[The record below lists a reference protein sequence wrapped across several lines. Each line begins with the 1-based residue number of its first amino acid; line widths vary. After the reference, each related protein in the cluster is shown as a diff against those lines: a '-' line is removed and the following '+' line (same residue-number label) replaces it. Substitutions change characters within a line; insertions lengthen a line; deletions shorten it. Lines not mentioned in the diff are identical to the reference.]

1 MPRACDAGGAEWYDT
16 SIDTTMSRPAISRLC
31 QRPSVSDSGIT
42 PLIRS
47 IASGSDAGAAM
58 ISAAD
63 EDRPSAH
70 TLPTPRYA
78 AAPTAR

>member
-1 MPRACDAGGAEWYDT
+1 MISAAA
-16 SIDTTMSRPAISRLC
+16 ITMLC
-31 QRPSVSDSGIT
+31 QSPSVWLSGMT
-42 PLIRS
+42 PLIFS

-63 EDRPSAH
+63 EDSPSAQ

-78 AAPTAR
+78 AAPIAR